1 MHSVS
6 VYDVGVHSVRV
17 HEVGMHS
24 VSVRGGNAQC
34 ECA

>member
-1 MHSVS
+1 VHSVS